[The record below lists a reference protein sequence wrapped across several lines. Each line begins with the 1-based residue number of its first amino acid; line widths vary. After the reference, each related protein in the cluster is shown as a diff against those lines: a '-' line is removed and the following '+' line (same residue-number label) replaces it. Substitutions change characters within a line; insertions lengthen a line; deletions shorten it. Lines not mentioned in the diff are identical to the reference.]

1 MALRCRE
8 RTITRK
14 SRLDSAHFEPAGG
27 RPATVTEAL
36 SACRLL
42 MWWTAPGLSNRAA
55 SSRVQNASGS
65 SHQSSQIKQVARPA
79 SDAQSNESPA
89 TVGLCFRET
98 GLWGA
103 ETVASERAVRFN
115 LSSAETKRPDENPP
129 VRHYLH
135 DTGKSLFARDCVV
148 GLGGLELPT
157 KRLSADWAGG
167 YSVDV
172 PMRRFALKSEEK
184 MLLRDR
190 SVKDA
195 NARAAG
201 NPGADCDP
209 VRPYADKGA
218 RSHVRAAASPP

>member
-1 MALRCRE
+1 VVEPVSGE
-8 RTITRK
+8 R
-14 SRLDSAHFEPAGG
+14 S
-27 RPATVTEAL
+27 
-36 SACRLL
+36 
-42 MWWTAPGLSNRAA
+42 
-55 SSRVQNASGS
+55 
-65 SHQSSQIKQVARPA
+65 
-79 SDAQSNESPA
+79 
-89 TVGLCFRET
+89 LCFRET
-98 GLWGA
+98 G
-103 ETVASERAVRFN
+103 FCK
-115 LSSAETKRPDENPP
+115 AETKPPKKPLISNRQIVETKCADESPP
-129 VRHYLH
+129 VRGYSQRA
-135 DTGKSLFARDCVV
+135 GKSLFARDCVV

>member
-1 MALRCRE
+1 LRRTYPRSFVLGDIQTDPGNFVCGRLPSCDSSSTNHPMALRCRE

-42 MWWTAPGLSNRAA
+42 MRWTAPGLSNRAA

-135 DTGKSLFARDCVV
+135 DTGKSLFVWDCVV
-148 GLGGLELPT
+148 GLRGLELPT
-157 KRLSADWAGG
+157 KRLSAVSSD
-167 YSVDV
+167 
-172 PMRRFALKSEEK
+172 
-184 MLLRDR
+184 
-190 SVKDA
+190 
-195 NARAAG
+195 
-201 NPGADCDP
+201 
-209 VRPYADKGA
+209 
-218 RSHVRAAASPP
+218 H

>member
-42 MWWTAPGLSNRAA
+42 MRWTAPGLSNRAA

-135 DTGKSLFARDCVV
+135 DTGKISVCM
-148 GLGGLELPT
+148 GLRGGAGRT
-157 KRLSADWAGG
+157 RTSNQTIIGRLG
-167 YSVDV
+167 
-172 PMRRFALKSEEK
+172 RR
-184 MLLRDR
+184 LLGRR
-190 SVKDA
+190 SDA
-195 NARAAG
+195 AF
-201 NPGADCDP
+201 CTQ
-209 VRPYADKGA
+209 K
-218 RSHVRAAASPP
+218 